1 MKLATLSRIK
11 GPTTRSR
18 RGAASLIVVLVLFF
32 LMSLVAAYTSRNLI
46 FEQRTS
52 VNQYRAM
59 QAFEAAEAGLEW
71 ALAQLNGGRIGPDCT
86 EASADA
92 TSTSFRQRYLQVN
105 SVSTSPT
112 AGMVTALLQPDGVT
126 ALRPTCVW
134 TGATWQCVCPT
145 NAAPTLNPPSGD
157 AIHPAFRVK
166 FTTYSVTSPGTVRID
181 VTGCTRLTAACLD
194 SGPQTTDQEGRAQ
207 VRMLVALKP
216 SIPTVP
222 LAAVTARGAVN
233 IEGLLSA
240 AGGDEGARAL
250 RFGVGA
256 AVTGAG
262 TLTLLP
268 AGTPSAA
275 LVAPNDTTLRPPA
288 VPLPS
293 PGADA
298 IAIRNFGMVL
308 GATPATYKAQPG
320 AIVVECPGAECSAA
334 TLAAKVAANPDRVI
348 WIEGDLTLEAAAT
361 VGSVANPATFIV
373 TGDVDLVAG
382 AQIVGFVYARGSNF
396 SGGGSVRGAVFF
408 EGDLNVPLGASP
420 SVSYDGSVLDLQWLR
435 AGSYVRVPGSWRDF
449 AHSAASP

>member
-1 MKLATLSRIK
+1 MKFVTLARSTD
-11 GPTTRSR
+11 PATRSQ

-71 ALAQLNGGRIGPDCT
+71 AVAQLNGGRIGTDCA
-86 EASADA
+86 EATADA

-105 SVSTSPT
+105 SVSTSPA

-134 TGATWQCVCPT
+134 TGAIWQCNCPI
-145 NAAPTLNPPSGD
+145 NAAPTLDKPAGD
-157 AIHPAFRVK
+157 AVYPAFRVK
-166 FTTYSVTSPGTVRID
+166 FTTYQVTNPGTVRID
-181 VTGCTRLTAACLD
+181 VTGCTRLEDACLD
-194 SGPQTTDQEGRAQ
+194 SGPQTTDQEGRSQ

-222 LAAVTARGAVN
+222 LAAVTARGAVS
-233 IEGLLSA
+233 IEGLLTA

-262 TLTLLP
+262 TLTVFP
-268 AGTPSAA
+268 AGTPSSA
-275 LVAPNDTTLRPPA
+275 LVAANDAALSPPMWT
-288 VPLPS
+288 PS

-308 GATPATYKAQPG
+308 SATPATYKTQPG
-320 AIVVECPGAECSAA
+320 AIVVDCPGAECSAA
-334 TLAAKVAANPDRVI
+334 ALAAKVAANPDRVM

-361 VGSVANPATFIV
+361 VGSVANPATFVV

-382 AQIVGFVYARGSNF
+382 AQIVGFVYARGSTF
-396 SGGGSVRGAVFF
+396 RGGGSVRGAVFF

-420 SVSYDGSVLDLQWLR
+420 SVSYDGSVLDPQWLR

-449 AHSAASP
+449 SHSAAFP

>member
-1 MKLATLSRIK
+1 MKLATLSRMT
-11 GPTTRSR
+11 GPATRSQ

-71 ALAQLNGGRIGPDCT
+71 AVAQLNGGRIGPDCT
-86 EASADA
+86 EATADA

-112 AGMVTALLQPDGVT
+112 AGMVTALLQLDGVT

-134 TGATWQCVCPT
+134 TGAIWQCECPSS
-145 NAAPTLNPPSGD
+145 AAPTLEPPGGD
-157 AIHPAFRVK
+157 AIYPAFRVK

-181 VTGCTRLTAACLD
+181 VTGCTRLSEACLD

-233 IEGLLSA
+233 IEGLLTA
-240 AGGDEGARAL
+240 AGGDEGAKAL
-250 RFGVGA
+250 RVGA
-256 AVTGAG
+256 AVTVAG
-262 TLTLLP
+262 TLIVLP
-268 AGTPSAA
+268 AGTPNSA
-275 LVAPNDTTLRPPA
+275 LVAPNDGALSPPA

-320 AIVVECPGAECSAA
+320 AIVVECPGAECNTAS
-334 TLAAKVAANPDRVI
+334 LADKVAANPDRVI
-348 WIEGDLTLEAAAT
+348 WVEGDLTLATAGT
-361 VGSVANPATFIV
+361 VGSVGNPATVIV

-382 AQIVGFVYARGSNF
+382 AQIVGFVYVRGSTF
-396 SGGGSVRGAVFF
+396 SGSGSVRGAVFF

-420 SVSYDGSVLDLQWLR
+420 SVSYDGSALDPQWLR

-449 AHSAASP
+449 AHSAAFP